1 MKWVFTFFLKF
12 TLFIIYQKQTT
23 KFPFQ
28 GRMYC
33 CIVLVSW
40 EREKKTQAV
49 APHYLWNAVH
59 RRLEC
64 LVNGRLSTGELR
76 RHRSLAPSTSRSEWA
91 LSDVA
96 SRHPHCRTWTGQT
109 LAAPPVVT
117 LLTMGLHPLIAKQVC
132 MRLVVLVSWHSHLPC
147 GFLVCFSSVF
157 LFF

>member
-1 MKWVFTFFLKF
+1 MKWVFTFFE
-12 TLFIIYQKQTT
+12 IYFVYYLSKADNQVSFSRKNVLL
-23 KFPFQ
+23 
-28 GRMYC
+28 YC
-33 CIVLVSW
+33 ICFLR
-40 EREKKTQAV
+40 ERKKKQAV

-59 RRLEC
+59 RKLEC
-64 LVNGRLSTGELR
+64 LVNGRLSAGELR

-132 MRLVVLVSWHSHLPC
+132 MRLVVSVSWHSHLPC